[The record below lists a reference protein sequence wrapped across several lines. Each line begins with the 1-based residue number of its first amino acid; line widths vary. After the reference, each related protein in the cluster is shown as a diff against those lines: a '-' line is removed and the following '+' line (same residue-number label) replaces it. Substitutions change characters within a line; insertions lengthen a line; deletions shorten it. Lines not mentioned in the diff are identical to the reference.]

1 MSVCVCL
8 CLKETQWGRKEGSLV
23 WNETNECVGALCVC
37 VCVFI
42 LVCGHWSVCL
52 LCVCVCVLSSMHQ
65 RLFVTLES
73 GRWPSAASGRVCWTS
88 VTCSFLFWFLHVAD
102 SACWISETELS
113 DWLFRLLRKCF
124 LIFSRWALQSQL
136 HLIRCTVSLSSRNM
150 MSQSL
155 DRLIHHQHDGGDHD
169 RYPKPNHDVFPTQT
183 KWISCRNL
191 TTAEPQ
197 CCVQREVGTMH

>member
-1 MSVCVCL
+1 MTVIGPAGTR
-8 CLKETQWGRKEGSLV
+8 EQEGPVMYS
-23 WNETNECVGALCVC
+23 ETNECVCVFVSKDTMREEGRITGVKWDKWVCRGFVCVC
-37 VCVFI
+37 VCSFWCVAI
-42 LVCGHWSVCL
+42 DLYVC
-52 LCVCVCVLSSMHQ
+52 CVCVCVLSSMHQ

-155 DRLIHHQHDGGDHD
+155 DRLH
-169 RYPKPNHDVFPTQT
+169 PSPTWRWWPRQV
-183 KWISCRNL
+183 S
-191 TTAEPQ
+191 
-197 CCVQREVGTMH
+197 